1 MSFGW
6 RGRVHDDPKIMADRC
21 AHPPRSRRIVRKNS
35 SFDPEFRGHWNRQI
49 VGHDR
54 SQPQDQKHD
63 HAGVG
68 RIRQA
73 SSHRGRVDDPR
84 RPGRVSIQMAIR
96 DHFIRLG
103 QISLQRAFVVMETKD
118 SGTYFFGDIINE
130 GIVSPHPKQLALWS
144 FVGGAAQHV
153 GAKELPNL
161 EDIFAHV
168 ARSIGTPQF
177 GLPRLP
183 PENALRERPIDL
195 LNKFWNPV
203 RNYMALNVQSAGL
216 WPFVLG
222 NSTQLAIIE
231 ARDVI
236 DPALAA
242 KIVMEVAIPMSKVNP
257 RLIFH
262 AEIGTRTSP
271 EPSPTPAKSPDVAGR
286 AFEEQSAPRRV
297 FGRRQTPP

>member
-1 MSFGW
+1 MTTRRSW
-6 RGRVHDDPKIMADRC
+6 RTDALTLHDLD
-21 AHPPRSRRIVRKNS
+21 
-35 SFDPEFRGHWNRQI
+35 ELYE
-49 VGHDR
+49 
-54 SQPQDQKHD
+54 
-63 HAGVG
+63 
-68 RIRQA
+68 RIRHLTPNSEVIGTGK
-73 SSHRGRVDDPR
+73 SSDTTEVSHKIKNMIMLELEESGR
-84 RPGRVSIQMAIR
+84 RVRIEDVLTILGALAGFSIQMAIR